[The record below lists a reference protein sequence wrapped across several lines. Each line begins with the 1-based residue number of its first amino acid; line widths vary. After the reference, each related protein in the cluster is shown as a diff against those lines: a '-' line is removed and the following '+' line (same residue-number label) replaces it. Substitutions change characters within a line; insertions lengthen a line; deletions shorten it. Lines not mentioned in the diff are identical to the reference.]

1 MQTRKVNFCKSV
13 GKNAIKN
20 QTKRDIK
27 ETIQQQG
34 LINKR
39 CDCRKRFRCE

>member
-1 MQTRKVNFCKSV
+1 MQTRKVIFCITE

-39 CDCRKRFRCE
+39 CYCRKRFRCE